1 MNDKGYI
8 YLKDVL
14 SPDDTD
20 YALSAYN
27 GTLVDYPKMRDFID
41 NRFLPAVTR
50 KIPYITDPHYVKF
63 RFSDNNN
70 STDAAVV
77 HRDVYNYTSEK
88 SLPNLTVLCYFDDS
102 EMELHEYSHGAF
114 STNFVTC
121 YGTKKRIKM
130 SKGDVLVFYSTML
143 HRGVKF
149 GKSKHRRLLQVFDV
163 YPTKEAYDKYFP
175 MFCIVR
181 VSKTTTKFDW
191 IPQEL
196 AKFEGFIDTYNAFH
210 FFLVYYDL
218 QYKMTLND
226 LSPYDKWGKALS
238 YESAKSMNFEDAT
251 QNPTNINIICDGS
264 VCRAKPGRF
273 YLYVV
278 VTLLVGAY
286 AAKRALATQ
295 PHRRRRA

>member
-1 MNDKGYI
+1 MNDKGYV
-8 YLKDVL
+8 YMKDVL
-14 SPDDTD
+14 SPDDTE

-50 KIPYITDPHYVKF
+50 KLPYITDPRYVKF

-114 STNFVTC
+114 STDLVSC
-121 YGTKKRIKM
+121 YGTKKRIRM

-163 YPTKEAYDKYFP
+163 YPTKLSRFWVSLKELTTGVAVMTQVALRLMESTRPYSFP
-175 MFCIVR
+175 
-181 VSKTTTKFDW
+181 
-191 IPQEL
+191 
-196 AKFEGFIDTYNAFH
+196 
-210 FFLVYYDL
+210 FL
-218 QYKMTLND
+218 QRPWCASSRQTR
-226 LSPYDKWGKALS
+226 S
-238 YESAKSMNFEDAT
+238 
-251 QNPTNINIICDGS
+251 
-264 VCRAKPGRF
+264 
-273 YLYVV
+273 
-278 VTLLVGAY
+278 
-286 AAKRALATQ
+286 
-295 PHRRRRA
+295 